1 MLYKSFKKL
10 RERGGTMDNLMLNNK
25 IYLEGKVESELT
37 FSHEMYGEGFY
48 TFYFEVAR
56 LSDAKDILL
65 ITVSERLIGGM
76 NIGTGSELAI
86 EGQLRSYNKFVDGAN
101 RLILTVFARNIQYCI
116 EKSKNPNQI
125 FLDGYIC
132 KEPVYRTTP
141 FGREIADM
149 LIAVNRAYNKSDYI
163 PTIAWG
169 RNSRFCNDLAVG
181 DNIRVWGRLQSREYQ
196 KKVTDTEVIKKVAY
210 EVSISKMEKVSS
222 ETCNEEDNESLDNN
236 INEDEDE
243 SNNND
248 NFLDEVEKEKVYDL
262 V

>member
-1 MLYKSFKKL
+1 
-10 RERGGTMDNLMLNNK
+10 MDNLMLNNK
-25 IYLEGKVESELT
+25 IYLEGDVVSPLQ

-48 TFYFEVAR
+48 TLELEVQR

-76 NIGTGSELAI
+76 ELNVGTSVVV

-101 RLILTVFARNIQYCI
+101 RLILTVFARNVEYCI

-132 KEPVYRTTP
+132 KQPVYRTTP
-141 FGREIADM
+141 FGREISDM
-149 LIAVNRAYNKSDYI
+149 LLAVNRAYNKSDYI

-169 RNSRFCNDLAVG
+169 RNSRFCQSLKVG

-196 KKVTDTEVIKKVAY
+196 KKLSDTEVIKKVAY
-210 EVSISKMEKVSS
+210 EVSISKMERVNKDDTEGSF
-222 ETCNEEDNESLDNN
+222 EIDMECENIEDNEPSEL
-236 INEDEDE
+236 
-243 SNNND
+243 
-248 NFLDEVEKEKVYDL
+248 
-262 V
+262 

>member
-1 MLYKSFKKL
+1 
-10 RERGGTMDNLMLNNK
+10 MDNLMLNNK
-25 IYLEGKVESELT
+25 IYLEGQVQSELT

-48 TFYFEVAR
+48 TFYFEVPR

-76 NIGTGSELAI
+76 NISIGSELAI
-86 EGQLRSYNKFVDGAN
+86 DGQLRSYNKFVDGAN

-169 RNSRFCNDLAVG
+169 RNSRFCNDLTVG
-181 DNIRVWGRLQSREYQ
+181 DNIRIWGRLQSREYQ
-196 KKVTDTEVIKKVAY
+196 KKINDTEVIKKVAY
-210 EVSISKMEKVSS
+210 EVSISKMEKVSK
-222 ETCNEEDNESLDNN
+222 EDNEESEEVKDQQSTTEDVSENDSTLD
-236 INEDEDE
+236 DA
-243 SNNND
+243 
-248 NFLDEVEKEKVYDL
+248 EKEKVYDI